1 MCGFV
6 GAFDLSSGGK
16 PIADGLRDELRS
28 QILEMSKKIRHRGPD
43 WSGVY
48 TGENAILSHERLSI
62 VDPLSGK
69 QPLVSDDGKIIL
81 AVNGEIYNHKELRAR
96 FSDYAFKTGS
106 DCEVIL
112 PLYKKFRESGDFSAM
127 IETLSGIFAFAL
139 YDSESDSYLIARD
152 EIGVIPLYQG
162 WDKAG
167 RYYVASELK
176 ALEGECQ
183 TIEEFPN
190 GSYLFSKEGEVSP
203 CASSKESATPSPKG
217 QSPLKS
223 PESTVIEPAEMTA
236 SEKVVSTSSTTVMP
250 TTATIAK
257 PVRWYHRDWENY
269 DAVKNSPRATDDKGE
284 VINPAVIEKVR
295 NGLEAAV
302 KAQLM
307 SDVPYGVLLS
317 GGLDSSIIAAITQ
330 KFSKKRVESDSK
342 ESAWWPQLHS
352 FAIGLEGSP
361 DLIAAQKAADY
372 IGTVHHEVHFTI
384 QEALDALPDVIYH
397 IETYDITTV
406 RASTPMYLLARVI
419 KSMGIKM
426 VLSGEGSDELFGG
439 YLYFHKAPNAQE
451 FHEELVRKMSKLHLY
466 DCLRANKSLMA
477 WGVEGRVPFLDKD
490 FIDIAMS
497 LNPSDKMSI
506 KLPSVVDNDK
516 ATVAKDKSVV
526 EPVETT
532 TNGTV
537 ISTSSMTTH
546 QRIEKWILRK
556 AFEDLLPENIA
567 WRQKEQFSDGVGYNW
582 IDTLKKITEEKVSD
596 AEFARRENRFPV
608 NPPKT
613 KEEYYYREIYSR
625 LFPSDSAAKCVPHEA
640 GVACSTAKALE
651 WDAAWKNMDEPSGRA
666 IGGVHNDAYKAK

>member
-6 GAFDLSSGGK
+6 GAFDLNSGSQ
-16 PIADGLRDELRS
+16 PINEGLKEELRN
-28 QILEMSKKIRHRGPD
+28 QVLEMSKKIRHRGPD

-48 TGENAILSHERLSI
+48 TGNNAIISHERLSI

-69 QPLVSDDGKIIL
+69 QPLVSDDQKIIL
-81 AVNGEIYNHKELRAR
+81 AANGEIYNHKDIRKE
-96 FSDYAFKTGS
+96 FEGKYNFQTGS
-106 DCEVIL
+106 DCEVII
-112 PLYKKFRESGDFSAM
+112 PLYKKYRESGNFAEM
-127 IETLSGIFAFAL
+127 VEKLSGIFAFAL
-139 YDSESDSYLIARD
+139 YDSEKDVYLICRD

-162 WDKAG
+162 WDKEG
-167 RYYVASELK
+167 HYYVASELK
-176 ALEGECQ
+176 ALEGECV

-190 GSYLFSKEGEVSP
+190 GHYFYSKDE
-203 CASSKESATPSPKG
+203 
-217 QSPLKS
+217 
-223 PESTVIEPAEMTA
+223 
-236 SEKVVSTSSTTVMP
+236 
-250 TTATIAK
+250 K
-257 PVRWYHRDWENY
+257 PVRWYKRDWESY
-269 DAVKNSPRATDDKGE
+269 DAVKSAAKATDEKGD
-284 VINPAVIEKVR
+284 VINPAVIEKVK
-295 NGLEAAV
+295 NSLESAV

-342 ESAWWPQLHS
+342 EAAWWPQLHS

-490 FIDIAMS
+490 FIDIAMR
-497 LNPSDKMSI
+497 LNPTDKMNI
-506 KLPSVVDNDK
+506 KMPDGK
-516 ATVAKDKSVV
+516 
-526 EPVETT
+526 
-532 TNGTV
+532 
-537 ISTSSMTTH
+537 
-546 QRIEKWILRK
+546 QRMEKWIIRK
-556 AFEDLLPENIA
+556 AFEDMLPDSIA

-582 IDTLKKITEEKVSD
+582 IDTLKKMTEEKVSD

-625 LFPSDSAAKCVPHEA
+625 LFPSDSAAKVVPHEA

-666 IGGVHNDAYKAK
+666 IAGVHDKAY

>member
-6 GAFDLSSGGK
+6 GCFDLNCGGS
-16 PIADGLRDELRS
+16 PVAEGLKEELRM
-28 QILEMSKKIRHRGPD
+28 QVLEMSKKIRHRGPD

-69 QPLVSDDGKIIL
+69 QPLISDDEKIIL
-81 AVNGEIYNHKELRAR
+81 AANGEIYNHKEIRAH
-96 FSDYAFKTGS
+96 FEGSYAFRTGS
-106 DCEVIL
+106 DCEVII
-112 PLYKKFRESGDFSAM
+112 PLYKKYRESGDFAKM
-127 IETLSGIFAFAL
+127 IEELSGIFAFAL
-139 YDSESDSYLIARD
+139 YDSQNDTYLVARD
-152 EIGVIPLYQG
+152 EIGVISLYQG

-190 GSYLFSKEGEVSP
+190 GCFLYSGEK
-203 CASSKESATPSPKG
+203 SSSLTPK
-217 QSPLKS
+217 
-223 PESTVIEPAEMTA
+223 
-236 SEKVVSTSSTTVMP
+236 
-250 TTATIAK
+250 
-257 PVRWYHRDWENY
+257 RWYKRDWESFDN
-269 DAVKNSPRATDDKGE
+269 VKNKARATDEKGNI
-284 VINPAVIEKVR
+284 INPSVIEKVR
-295 NGLEAAV
+295 NGLETAV
-302 KAQLM
+302 KQQLM

-330 KFSKKRVESDSK
+330 KYSKKRVESDNR
-342 ESAWWPQLHS
+342 EGAWWPQLHS
-352 FAIGLEGSP
+352 FAVGLEGSP

-439 YLYFHKAPNAQE
+439 YLYFHKAPNAKE

-490 FIDIAMS
+490 FIDIAME
-497 LNPSDKMSI
+497 LNPEDKMNIRLS
-506 KLPSVVDNDK
+506 
-516 ATVAKDKSVV
+516 
-526 EPVETT
+526 
-532 TNGTV
+532 NGE
-537 ISTSSMTTH
+537 
-546 QRIEKWILRK
+546 QRMEKWILRK
-556 AFEDLLPENIA
+556 AFEDLLPGEIC
-567 WRQKEQFSDGVGYNW
+567 WRQKEQFSDGVGYSW

-625 LFPSDSAAKCVPHEA
+625 LFPSDSAARCVPHEA

-651 WDAAWKNMDEPSGRA
+651 WDEAWKNMDEPSGRA
-666 IGGVHNDAYKAK
+666 IGGIHNDAYKNK